1 MKWEEFLEKCDSEV
15 RPYFREA
22 KTLAK
27 AKTLSGGTKYRVGTA
42 GKKVL
47 DAFAIRL
54 STPNQEPGQTFFA
67 RLAAPNRLHFCFDY
81 LVKERDFSPGKR
93 QELLGY
99 LQDKRFWKRDPER
112 DPGEME
118 GMMNEAN
125 LAVFR
130 HILDEVA
137 AELKLD

>member
-1 MKWEEFLEKCDSEV
+1 MKWEEFLEKCDPEV

-27 AKTLSGGTKYRVGTA
+27 AKTLAGGTKFRVVTA
-42 GKKVL
+42 GKKIL

-54 STPNQEPGQTFFA
+54 STPNQESGQTFFA
-67 RLAAPNRLHFCFDY
+67 RLAAPNRLHFCFDR
-81 LVKERDFSPGKR
+81 LETERKFSRRKK

-99 LQDKRFWKRDPER
+99 LQDKGFWER
-112 DPGEME
+112 DIGEME

-125 LAVFR
+125 LDVLR

-137 AELKLD
+137 AELKLN